1 MRKHNQDGST
11 SVVVSILLSILL
23 IGAGSFA
30 YWAYSGRQDYKN
42 NSDKKV
48 ADAVSAAEKAQATKL
63 NQQFAEE
70 SKNPNKAYIGPSAF
84 GSITF
89 NYPKTW
95 SAYVDES
102 SVAQPINGYFSPDKV
117 PGVSSGAAFALRLE
131 LVTGNY
137 AQIVQQ
143 LNSQVKLGK
152 IKAAAYVPPKV
163 NGVANVQPG
172 TRFDGQLVQTNAGP
186 LTGSM
191 VVIQVRDKVL
201 KIYTLSNS
209 YLNDFNNI
217 VLPSLT
223 FIP

>member
-1 MRKHNQDGST
+1 MRKQNQDGST
-11 SVVVSILLSILL
+11 SFVVSVLLSILL
-23 IGAGSFA
+23 IGTGSFA
-30 YWAYSGRQDYKN
+30 YWAFSGRQDYKN

-48 ADAVSAAEKAQATKL
+48 AAAVSSAEKAQAAKL
-63 NQQFAEE
+63 NELFAQE
-70 SKNPNKAYIGPSAF
+70 SKNPNKAYVGPSAF

-102 SVAQPINGYFSPDKV
+102 NQNQPINGYFSPDKV
-117 PGVSSGAAFALRLE
+117 PGVSTGSAFALRVE

-137 AQIVQQ
+137 TQIVHQFD
-143 LNSQVKLGK
+143 SQVKLGK

-163 NGVANVQPG
+163 NGVASVQPG
-172 TRFDGQLVQTNAGP
+172 TRFDGQLVQTAAGP
-186 LTGSM
+186 QTGSM
-191 VVIQVRDKVL
+191 VVIPVRDKVL

-209 YLNDFNNI
+209 YLADFNNI